1 MVQSTIRQ
9 RTERASETRG
19 RILNAALQ
27 EFSANGL
34 VGARTERI
42 AGSAGV
48 NKALLYYYFESKEK
62 LYLAALEMIA
72 DKIRQRSLAVL
83 QQDVSPGER
92 LVRAALDHFDRILAQ
107 HEFQSLMQQEM
118 MRHHKGEP
126 GAMPLL
132 VERVFAPLQE
142 IYQATLRE
150 GIETGELIDVDQLQ
164 MQLVALGANVF
175 YFLSAPVWRL
185 VRPTEPL
192 APEVLAQRRVAL
204 VEFLGQAVFVDRSH
218 GAEVAAR
225 VLGDMPMP
233 EVKADWMKKRG
244 KNERAE

>member
-225 VLGDMPMP
+225 VLEDMPMP

>member
-92 LVRAALDHFDRILAQ
+92 LLRAALDHFDRILAQ

-225 VLGDMPMP
+225 VLEDMPMP

>member
-92 LVRAALDHFDRILAQ
+92 LLRAALDHFDSILAQ

-175 YFLSAPVWRL
+175 YFLSAPVWRM

-225 VLGDMPMP
+225 VLEDMPMP

>member
-1 MVQSTIRQ
+1 MVQSTTRQ
-9 RTERASETRG
+9 RTERASETRS
-19 RILNAALQ
+19 RILYAALQ

-225 VLGDMPMP
+225 VLEDMPMP

>member
-1 MVQSTIRQ
+1 MVTSKTRQ
-9 RTERASETRG
+9 RTERASETRS

-42 AGSAGV
+42 AVSARV

-72 DKIRQRSLAVL
+72 DKIRQRSMAVL
-83 QQDVSPGER
+83 QRDASPGER
-92 LVRAALDHFDRILAQ
+92 LLRAALDHFDRILAQ

-118 MRHHKGEP
+118 MRHHKGES

-150 GIETGELIDVDQLQ
+150 GIEAGELIDVDQLQ

-175 YFLSAPVWRL
+175 YFLSAPVWRM